1 MRTIRVKV
9 CIRILLIF
17 FFSLGV
23 RAGDELRLKAPASLP
38 TYLQMGIPGAPD
50 LIIARDGFA
59 VGYSYRRRQAL
70 WVCYILTAEQLAM
83 KQVKRSNRFRADPLV
98 EDRPVQPGEY
108 DRSGFDRGHLAPAS
122 DMTYSQ
128 RTMEDSFFMTN
139 ISPQIPAC
147 NRGIWKRIEA
157 QARAWAMQEK
167 RLFVI
172 TGPIFDDNGTMGDTG
187 ISVPKAFYKV
197 LLDMTPPYKM
207 IAFIVPNRRTKR
219 PIRAFVATVDEV
231 ESTTGLNFFSNLEDS
246 LEAILEQ
253 KAEIGDWGVPLK
265 PETPRKRRTP
275 VRSAA
280 PSPSEQKKESA
291 NPPHQPQ

>member
-1 MRTIRVKV
+1 MKI
-9 CIRILLIF
+9 CIRTLLIF
-17 FFSLGV
+17 IFFLSV
-23 RAGDELRLKAPASLP
+23 RADDELQLKAPASLP
-38 TYLQMGIPGAPD
+38 ANLQMGLPCAPD

-83 KQVKRSNRFRADPLV
+83 KQLKRSNRFRADPLV

-128 RTMEDSFFMTN
+128 PTMEQSFFMTN

-172 TGPIFDDNGTMGDTG
+172 TGPIFDDDATMGDTG

-197 LLDMTPPYKM
+197 LMDMTPPYKM

-231 ESTTGLNFFSNLEDS
+231 ESVTGMNFFRNLEDS
-246 LEAILEQ
+246 LEAILER
-253 KAEIGDWGVPLK
+253 KAEIDEWGAPRK
-265 PETPRKRRTP
+265 SEKPRKRRPP
-275 VRSAA
+275 VRRAA
-280 PSPSEQKKESA
+280 PSPAVQGKDSA
-291 NPPHQPQ
+291 IQSR